1 MVTNVLVFRP
11 PAENSARGEEESG
24 TLSPSHPHTLTP
36 PIHTPSPLPSTH
48 PHSSSPFFL
57 HLLSLLSLP
66 PPLPTLSSTLLLSLP
81 FSFCLPFF
89 LLPPPSSLL
98 PPPSLPLPPPSLP
111 LTSSS
116 LPSSSSSLPPSSSF
130 LQLNEVMEKE
140 TYNTAR
146 EILERF
152 DPSHPSLRAPNP
164 ATQNQER
171 QQNTPRSGSGQSC
184 VASIEIP
191 TVATV
196 ESKLLN

>member
-36 PIHTPSPLPSTH
+36 PH
-48 PHSSSPFFL
+48 PHTLTLPFFL
-57 HLLSLLSLP
+57 HLLSLLSPSRLLYLP
-66 PPLPTLSSTLLLSLP
+66 SLQP
-81 FSFCLPFF
+81 FSSLS
-89 LLPPPSSLL
+89 PS
-98 PPPSLPLPPPSLP
+98 P
-111 LTSSS
+111 
-116 LPSSSSSLPPSSSF
+116 SSLPPSSSS

-164 ATQNQER
+164 ASQNQER
-171 QQNTPRSGSGQSC
+171 QQNTPRSGSGQSR